1 MTKIPDSKIS
11 VEPDRISRDLISCQ
25 GKYFIA
31 YIDTRLSWSLGFFL
45 AVLCIIFLFLVE
57 IVDKPVFQI
66 CAFTSMTVVII
77 STLTFVLSTMPELG
91 EEIDIVPF
99 DNETEM
105 AENSV
110 ERWDQVWNFSS
121 HIFRIAQ

>member
-1 MTKIPDSKIS
+1 M
-11 VEPDRISRDLISCQ
+11 V
-25 GKYFIA
+25 F
-31 YIDTRLSWSLGFFL
+31 RLFF

-110 ERWDQVWNFSS
+110 ERWDQVWSFSS